1 MSIVVIKISQKVG
14 MLFTAESG
22 IWPTFMASGDFSN
35 QRTSKLHHD
44 LELQKHIHWMQ
55 KMTKIFLKK
64 KEALD
69 INALF

>member
-1 MSIVVIKISQKVG
+1 

-35 QRTSKLHHD
+35 QTTSKLHHD
-44 LELQKHIHWMQ
+44 MGQQKHIHWTQ
-55 KMTKIFLKK
+55 KDIQIFLS
-64 KEALD
+64 KEETLD